1 MLNFCEFQAVQK
13 SGTLYESGQLHNY
26 KNGSGFPEN
35 TLGGYI
41 HVLVHVSS
49 NLREGRGAAVR
60 KANELNTYTADRF
73 QLCSAAITRPA
84 SSRRPQPHA
93 LFPGIGLTTRPI
105 LVSLPIS
112 SEKLKSLTARV
123 AGCRAGI
130 FAGASSRIAFVKSYP
145 AVRVM
150 KGTAFTTKINVFTTC

>member
-1 MLNFCEFQAVQK
+1 MYTIWVRSTTNK
-13 SGTLYESGQLHNY
+13 D
-26 KNGSGFPEN
+26 GSGFPEN
-35 TLGGYI
+35 TLGG
-41 HVLVHVSS
+41 
-49 NLREGRGAAVR
+49 

-73 QLCSAAITRPA
+73 QLCSATVTRPA
-84 SSRRPQPHA
+84 SSRCPQPHT

-112 SEKLKSLTARV
+112 SEKLKSLTAGV

-150 KGTAFTTKINVFTTC
+150 KGTAFTTKINVFTSC